1 MNDKKGPTQVSC
13 LALGFEDVFLAV
25 GKLHQHQY
33 QQRQHVDLIL
43 SCIHAPD
50 LPMHSTTISSTTTT
64 LIRLD
69 TNSSRAASAFVCLE
83 ACEALSIQG
92 RTTITQDCY

>member
-1 MNDKKGPTQVSC
+1 MNDKKGPAQVSC
-13 LALGFEDVFLAV
+13 LALGFED
-25 GKLHQHQY
+25 H
-33 QQRQHVDLIL
+33 RQHVDLIL
-43 SCIHAPD
+43 SRIHAPD
-50 LPMHSTTISSTTTT
+50 PPMHSTTTTT